1 MLAFF
6 AKTWVLWWML
16 AVVVILRWFHVLSA
30 AAPQDPSESPEHDS
44 DEYTIRGQLASRT
57 WDALR
62 DLGFERRIATRPMP
76 SLERVAISTTQGD
89 SLEPDTVGSSRG
101 KSKI

>member
-30 AAPQDPSESPEHDS
+30 AAPSESPEHDS

-57 WDALR
+57 
-62 DLGFERRIATRPMP
+62 
-76 SLERVAISTTQGD
+76 
-89 SLEPDTVGSSRG
+89 
-101 KSKI
+101 